1 MTMSMSDF
9 QEKFEAI
16 EARFAEIEQALSDPT
31 LASDLSRLKELGRE
45 HKDLSAIVQ
54 LIRQLRKIENN
65 IAELKEI
72 TRDPDDSDL
81 RVMAEEELRE
91 AETEHDET
99 LQKIK
104 RELLPKD
111 PRDRKDVILEIRA
124 GTGGDEAA
132 IFAGDLFRMYSKY
145 AENRG
150 WKTSILSENALPIGG
165 GYKEIVVEIRGEG
178 AYSRLKFEGG
188 THRVQRV
195 PITEAGGRIHTSAAT
210 VAVLVEPDPVEVRI
224 NDDDLKID
232 TYRSSSAGGQ
242 HVNKTDS
249 AIRIT
254 HLPTGLVVTCQDQRS
269 QHQNKEKAMIIL
281 RAYLLER
288 EEQARAEKIRTDRR
302 SQVTSG
308 DRSAK
313 IRTYNW
319 PQNRVTD
326 HRINLDRNLMR
337 VMDGELDPL
346 IEQLSLAREAELLAE
361 VTTSA
366 GS

>member
-1 MTMSMSDF
+1 M
-9 QEKFEAI
+9 
-16 EARFAEIEQALSDPT
+16 
-31 LASDLSRLKELGRE
+31 
-45 HKDLSAIVQ
+45 
-54 LIRQLRKIENN
+54 
-65 IAELKEI
+65 
-72 TRDPDDSDL
+72 
-81 RVMAEEELRE
+81 
-91 AETEHDET
+91 
-99 LQKIK
+99 
-104 RELLPKD
+104 
-111 PRDRKDVILEIRA
+111 
-124 GTGGDEAA
+124 
-132 IFAGDLFRMYSKY
+132 
-145 AENRG
+145 
-150 WKTSILSENALPIGG
+150 
-165 GYKEIVVEIRGEG
+165 
-178 AYSRLKFEGG
+178 
-188 THRVQRV
+188 
-195 PITEAGGRIHTSAAT
+195 TEASGRIHTSAAT

-254 HLPTGLVVTCQDQRS
+254 HLPTGIVVTCQDQRS
-269 QHQNKEKAMIIL
+269 QHQNKEKAMILL

>member
-1 MTMSMSDF
+1 MADITAKFADI
-9 QEKFEAI
+9 EKRFE
-16 EARFAEIEQALSDPT
+16 EIERSLADPT
-31 LASDLSRLKELGRE
+31 LISDPARMRDLGRE
-45 HKDLSAIVQ
+45 HKELSGIVG
-54 LIRQLRKIENN
+54 LIRQFRKAEQDIADLTEMARSGSDQELADLAEN
-65 IAELKEI
+65 ELKEAQE
-72 TRDPDDSDL
+72 R
-81 RVMAEEELRE
+81 RE
-91 AETEHDET
+91 VAIG
-99 LQKIK
+99 QIK
-104 RELLPKD
+104 HSLIPGD

-132 IFAGDLFRMYSKY
+132 IFAGDLYRMYTRY
-145 AENRG
+145 AETKG
-150 WKTSILSENALPIGG
+150 WKASIISENPLPIGG
-165 GYKEIVVEIRGEG
+165 GYKEIIVEIKGDG

-195 PITEAGGRIHTSAAT
+195 PMTESGGRIHTSAAT
-210 VAVLVEPDPVEVRI
+210 VAVLVEPEPVELVV
-224 NDDDLKID
+224 NDEDLRID

-269 QHQNKEKAMIIL
+269 QHQNKEKAMLLL

-288 EEQARAEKIRTDRR
+288 EEQARADKIQNDRR

-313 IRTYNW
+313 IRTYNY

-326 HRINLDRNLMR
+326 HRINLDRALMK
-337 VMDGELDPL
+337 VVEGDLDP
-346 IEQLSLAREAELLAE
+346 IIDQLSMAREAELLAE
-361 VTTSA
+361 V
-366 GS
+366 G